1 MDDDESRSTLSDNP
15 GQPFDAGG
23 PDESP
28 RFVEL
33 DSMEPDQTID
43 GEEIDPINPAGFIR
57 GFDGDGYALA
67 TVDEK
72 TGVWF
77 LHRSTGIG
85 GLMRT
90 RGTTTAMLWR
100 SPDAARAW
108 LDNLPD
114 RSKADL
120 TRRPIFIVP
129 VKLVI
134 LFNGTFERVIITTR
148 PVPPEP
154 GADPDAAAPRVEFEL
169 NTVPLKKRRRR
180 KRKPPNRHA
189 D

>member
-1 MDDDESRSTLSDNP
+1 M
-15 GQPFDAGG
+15 QPNNI
-23 PDESP
+23 DESP
-28 RFVEL
+28 RFVEF
-33 DSMEPDQTID
+33 DPMEPESTID
-43 GEEIDPINPAGFIR
+43 GEEIDPMNPAGLIR

-67 TVDEK
+67 TVDDRS
-72 TGVWF
+72 GVWY
-77 LHRSTGIG
+77 LHRGTGIG
-85 GLMRT
+85 GLLRT

-100 SPDAARAW
+100 SSEAVRAW

-120 TRRPIFIVP
+120 SRRPIFIVP

-134 LFNGTFERVIITTR
+134 LFNGTFERVIIQSK
-148 PVPPEP
+148 PLAPEP
-154 GADPDAAAPRVEFEL
+154 GADPGAAARLEYTL
-169 NTVPLKKRRRR
+169 GTVPLPKRRRR